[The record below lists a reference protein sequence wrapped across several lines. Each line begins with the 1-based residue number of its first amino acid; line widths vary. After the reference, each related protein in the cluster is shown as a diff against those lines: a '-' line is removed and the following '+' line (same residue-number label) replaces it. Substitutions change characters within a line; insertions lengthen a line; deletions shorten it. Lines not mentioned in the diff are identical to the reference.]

1 MAKTNFTSV
10 DQYLAAQPAATRRVL
25 TRVRDTIRKALPG
38 AQETISYQLPTYKLN
53 GRAVIYF
60 AAWTHHY
67 SIYPSTRAV
76 VDALKDELEP
86 YEVEKGTI
94 RFPLTGRVPVR
105 LIAGIAKIRAREAAG
120 RAQKSRSS

>member
-1 MAKTNFTSV
+1 MATISFSSV
-10 DQYLAAQPAATRRVL
+10 DQYLAAQPAAVRRAL
-25 TRVRDTIRKALPG
+25 ARVRGAIRKALPA

-60 AAWTHHY
+60 AAWKHHY

-76 VDALKDELEP
+76 VDALKDDLEP
-86 YEVEKGTI
+86 YEIEKGTI

-105 LIAGIAKIRAREAAG
+105 LIAGIAKIRAGEVAE
-120 RAQKSRSS
+120 RAQKSRTS

>member
-1 MAKTNFTSV
+1 MATTNFSSV
-10 DQYLAAQPAATRRVL
+10 DQYLAAQPAAVQRTL
-25 TRVRDTIRKALPG
+25 ARVRGAIRKALPG

-60 AAWTHHY
+60 AAWKHHY

-76 VDALKDELEP
+76 VDALKDDLEP

-94 RFPLTGRVPVR
+94 RFPLDQPVPVK
-105 LIAGIAKIRAREAAG
+105 LIASIAKLRAKEAAG
-120 RAQKSRSS
+120 TTGKR

>member
-10 DQYLAAQPAATRRVL
+10 DQYLATQPAATRRVL
-25 TRVRDTIRKALPG
+25 TRVRSTIRKALPG
-38 AQETISYQLPTYKLN
+38 VEETISYQIPTYKLN

-60 AAWTHHY
+60 AAWKHHY

-76 VDALKDELEP
+76 VDALKDDLEP

-94 RFPLTGRVPVR
+94 RFPLDQPVPVK
-105 LIAGIAKIRAREAAG
+105 LIASIAKVRAQEAASKG
-120 RAQKSRSS
+120 RKR